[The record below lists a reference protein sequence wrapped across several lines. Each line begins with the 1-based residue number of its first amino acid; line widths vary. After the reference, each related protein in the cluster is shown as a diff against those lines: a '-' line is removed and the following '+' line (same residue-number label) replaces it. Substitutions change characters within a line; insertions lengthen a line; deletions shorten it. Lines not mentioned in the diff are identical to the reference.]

1 MRCLV
6 KRIWGTALATTA
18 CAMVFTT
25 ALAGTGDPSGQHHS
39 SATQITPANVA
50 GLQTAWVHQSGDLA
64 ADPVALKN
72 SSGQSTPI
80 LLPPEA
86 GEHLVYC
93 TQFNRVIALDPAS
106 GAVRWQFDPKINR
119 VSKRPFRCRGVAYA
133 EMHATPKVGAD
144 EPPKQQGGRAKD
156 ARIKVAN
163 GGTATACTHRIYS
176 LSADRRLFAL
186 DAIDGKPC
194 AGFGNQGVVALEEH
208 SRYTPDEVGSS
219 SAPVVANGVVVTG
232 SSIVDFLYSE
242 APRGIVAAFDAVTGV
257 PRWRFDP
264 LEGISGTG
272 GGNAWAPLSTDAE
285 RDLVFVPTSAPSPDY
300 YGVKRPGNNGNANAV
315 VALQLSTGKVVWS
328 FQLVHHDLWDY
339 DTPAQPILFDWPDK
353 DGTVPALAQLTKQGL
368 TFVLDRRNGKPLFG
382 VEERPVAASRIPGE
396 VASKTQ
402 PFPLKPP
409 PLMPTELKPEDAWG
423 LTFWDKHKCKEKIAA
438 LRHEGLF
445 TPVGEEPV
453 LMMPGSLG
461 GANWGGGA
469 YLPGRHLLI
478 VNVNSLPFFA
488 QMVKSSDVEMSGDH
502 PKAGKVMSVTMQGTP
517 YTMRLGAVQSPLG
530 IPCSEPPWGRLVAV
544 DLAKGSIEWQAP
556 LGSVHE
562 MGPLPAP
569 FRINWG
575 TPNLGGGL
583 VTDSGV
589 FFIGATMDRLFRA
602 FDAASG
608 IELWSFTLP
617 VDATATPMSY
627 MYKGRQYVVINSGG
641 HAMFGRAVGD
651 YLYAFALPGNQ

>member
-1 MRCLV
+1 MSVFAKGVWCR
-6 KRIWGTALATTA
+6 ALAATA
-18 CAMVFTT
+18 CSMFVTT
-25 ALAGTGDPSGQHHS
+25 ALASTGDPAGQHHS
-39 SATQITPANVA
+39 TATQITPANVA
-50 GLQTAWVHQSGDLA
+50 RLQTAWVHQSGDLA
-64 ADPVALKN
+64 TDPVSLKN

-106 GAVRWQFDPKINR
+106 GAVRWQFDPKISR

-133 EMHATPKVGAD
+133 EVANMQKVGD
-144 EPPKQQGGRAKD
+144 
-156 ARIKVAN
+156 
-163 GGTATACTHRIYS
+163 GGTAPACTYRIYS
-176 LSADRRLFAL
+176 LTADRRLFAL
-186 DAIDGKPC
+186 DALDGKPC
-194 AGFGNQGVVALEEH
+194 TGFGTQGAVALEEH
-208 SRYTPDEVGSS
+208 GRYTPDEVGSS
-219 SAPVVANGVVVTG
+219 SAPVVANGVVVAG
-232 SSIVDFLYSE
+232 SSIVDFLYAE

-264 LEGISGTG
+264 LEGITDTG
-272 GGNAWAPLSTDAE
+272 GANAWAPLSTDAE

-315 VALQLSTGKVVWS
+315 VALQLSTGKLVWS

-353 DGTVPALAQLTKQGL
+353 DGAVPALAQLTKQGL

-396 VASKTQ
+396 MASKTQ

-469 YLPGRHLLI
+469 YLPERHLLI

-488 QMVKSSDVEMSGDH
+488 QMVKSTEVEMSGDH
-502 PKAGKVMSVTMQGTP
+502 PKAGKVMSVTMHDTP

-530 IPCSEPPWGRLVAV
+530 IPCSAPPWGRLVAV
-544 DLAKGSIEWQAP
+544 DLARGTIEWQAS

-562 MGPLPAP
+562 MGPIPAP

-602 FDAASG
+602 FDATSG
-608 IELWSFTLP
+608 KELWSFTLP

-627 MYKGRQYVVINSGG
+627 TYKGRQYVIINSGG

-651 YLYAFALPGNQ
+651 YLYAFALPR